1 MPGLIL
7 IIRLNS
13 RLCTLLEQWIHDHPT
28 DFAVPGTAGALQ
40 ALIKQILRQPHTL
53 YYGSDFLPFLEILP
67 TLQDQDSSWAVTV
80 ETIIADSDEL
90 DSDSDGGY
98 ERPLT
103 VTHPVVVPEQVADP
117 ARPITRERKSSI
129 PFSAKNF
136 LSGSLPATIGTAGSI
151 SPSPRDTLSRL
162 VKASNGI
169 LHVDSEELAR
179 EITRRELDL
188 YMRIQSRDWLRHTL
202 VSGKKDPNSDVIARF
217 NTHYNDLHD
226 W

>member
-1 MPGLIL
+1 M
-7 IIRLNS
+7 
-13 RLCTLLEQWIHDHPT
+13 
-28 DFAVPGTAGALQ
+28 
-40 ALIKQILRQPHTL
+40 
-53 YYGSDFLPFLEILP
+53 
-67 TLQDQDSSWAVTV
+67 QDQDSSWAVTV
-80 ETIIADSDEL
+80 ETIIADSDE
-90 DSDSDGGY
+90 SDNDDGGY

-103 VTHPVVVPEQVADP
+103 VTHPVVVPEQAANPV
-117 ARPITRERKSSI
+117 RPITRERKSSI
-129 PFSAKNF
+129 PLSAKNF
-136 LSGSLPATIGTAGSI
+136 LSGNLPATIRTAGSI